1 MKYAIFILAFFLIAQ
16 GCSKKEGPPLKEKSR
31 AEISISETIAQI
43 DKINDTLSVF
53 TRQFSSAAKED
64 LIDPKFQENLNMK
77 LDSYSKRLSICKS
90 EIKSL
95 CLVEKKCRAQ
105 ISGLQDV
112 ISKGEKKISLL
123 RKEIAEINAKPETKE
138 SQLARAL

>member
-1 MKYAIFILAFFLIAQ
+1 MKYAIFILAFFLIAP
-16 GCSKKEGPPLKEKSR
+16 GCSRKKVPPHKEKSR

-43 DKINDTLSVF
+43 DKINDTLSVL
-53 TRQFSSAAKED
+53 TQQFSSAAKED
-64 LIDPKFQENLNMK
+64 LTDPKFQENLKLK
-77 LDSYSKRLSICKS
+77 LDGYSRHLSICKS

-95 CLVEKKCRAQ
+95 AMVDKRCRAQ

-112 ISKGEKKISLL
+112 ISKGEEKISLL
-123 RKEIAEINAKPETKE
+123 QKEIAAIKAKPEARE